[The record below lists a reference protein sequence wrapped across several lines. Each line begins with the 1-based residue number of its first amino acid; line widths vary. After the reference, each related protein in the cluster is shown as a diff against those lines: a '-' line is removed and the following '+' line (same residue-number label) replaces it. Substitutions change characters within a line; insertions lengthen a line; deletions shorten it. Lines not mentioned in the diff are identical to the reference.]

1 MKIDLGIFSRHRGE
15 LMGVSILLIMLKHC
29 FMGRYTDVFLKL
41 ARNGEIGVEFFMLL
55 SGMGIFFSMDNN
67 PHAGQFYK
75 RRFMRILPSYLM
87 VVGTFFC
94 WQDLI
99 KEFKPIEFISNILR
113 IPFFTQGN
121 RWFWFFVLIV
131 ACYLVAPLFYRW
143 IKEGRFKF
151 WHVLLLLLV
160 VAVWC
165 SLMDP
170 SGAVRSLRLLLF
182 RIPSFLLG
190 MMLGKRIKENP
201 VFEAGPSPVAIS
213 GVAVLLFVLSAF
225 RHFMPELK
233 FTVFFFSAPVLLYLF
248 ALLFEACAR
257 NAGWLNMAF
266 GFLGALTWECYLLHE
281 TFILRYVKGF
291 IGDPALWTL
300 VSIAVTV
307 PLAWVLRKAADMV
320 VKLLS
325 R

>member
-15 LMGVSILLIMLKHC
+15 LMGISILLIMLEHC

-55 SGMGIFFSMDNN
+55 SGMGIFFSLDNN

-131 ACYLVAPLFYRW
+131 ACYLIASLFYRW
-143 IKEGRFKF
+143 IKEGRFKL
-151 WHVLLLLLV
+151 WHVILLLFV
-160 VAVWC
+160 VAAGC
-165 SLMDP
+165 SFMAP

-190 MMLGKRIKENP
+190 MLLGMRIKKNP
-201 VFEAGPSPVAIS
+201 VFEAGPSLVALS
-213 GVAVLLFVLSAF
+213 GVAVLLFVLTAF

-266 GFLGALTWECYLLHE
+266 GFLGALTWELYLLHE

-291 IGDPALWTL
+291 VDIPVLQMFL
-300 VSIAVTV
+300 SIALTIPIAMIVD
-307 PLAWVLRKAADMV
+307 R
-320 VKLLS
+320 LS
-325 R
+325 RWIRSKI

>member
-1 MKIDLGIFSRHRGE
+1 MKIDLGKFSRHRGE
-15 LMGVSILLIMLKHC
+15 LMGISLLLIMLEHC
-29 FMGRYTDVFLKL
+29 FMGMYTDVFLKL
-41 ARNGEIGVEFFMLL
+41 ARNGEIGVELFMLL
-55 SGMGIFFSMDNN
+55 SGMGIFFSLDNN
-67 PHAGQFYK
+67 PNAGQFFK
-75 RRFMRILPSYLM
+75 RRFRRLLPSYLM
-87 VVGTFFC
+87 VVGAFFC

-99 KEFKPIEFISNILR
+99 KEFKPIEFISNLFR

-131 ACYLVAPLFYRW
+131 VCYLIAPLFYRW
-143 IKEGRFKF
+143 IKEGRFKL
-151 WHVLLLLLV
+151 WHVILLLFVV
-160 VAVWC
+160 VAGC
-165 SLMDP
+165 SFMAP

-190 MMLGKRIKENP
+190 MLLCMRIKDNP
-201 VFEAGPSPVAIS
+201 VFEAGPSLVALS
-213 GVAVLLFVLSAF
+213 GVAVFLFVLTAF

-266 GFLGALTWECYLLHE
+266 GFLGALTWELYLLHE

-291 IGDPALWTL
+291 ISNPLAWTL
-300 VSIAVTV
+300 VSIGITLPVAWAVN
-307 PLAWVLRKAADMV
+307 R
-320 VKLLS
+320 LS
-325 R
+325 RWLQSKI

>member
-1 MKIDLGIFSRHRGE
+1 MKIDLGIFSTYRRE
-15 LMGVSILLIMLKHC
+15 LMGISILLIMLEHC
-29 FMGRYTDVFLKL
+29 FMGMYSDVFLKL
-41 ARNGEIGVEFFMLL
+41 VRNGEIGVELFMLL
-55 SGMGIFFSMDNN
+55 SGMGIFFSLDNN

-75 RRFMRILPSYLM
+75 RRFKRILPSYLM
-87 VVGTFFC
+87 VVGGFFC

-99 KEFKPIEFISNILR
+99 KEFKPIEFISNLFR

-131 ACYLVAPLFYRW
+131 VCYLIAPLFYRW
-143 IKEGRFKF
+143 IKEGRFKL
-151 WHVLLLLLV
+151 WHVILLLFVV
-160 VAVWC
+160 VAGC
-165 SLMDP
+165 SFMAP

-190 MMLGKRIKENP
+190 MLLCMRIKDNP
-201 VFEAGPSPVAIS
+201 VFEAGPSIVALS
-213 GVAVLLFVLSAF
+213 GVAVFLFVLIAL

-266 GFLGALTWECYLLHE
+266 GFLGALTWELYLLHE

-291 IGDPALWTL
+291 ISNPLAWTL
-300 VSIAVTV
+300 VSIGITLPVAWAVN
-307 PLAWVLRKAADMV
+307 R
-320 VKLLS
+320 LS
-325 R
+325 RWLQSKI